1 MSKKIL
7 IVDDEPHLRLL
18 LERTLEEFE
27 ERGVEILTAG
37 NGETALE
44 IIRSKKPDMVFLDVT
59 MPTITGYEVCGR
71 QRELKNFEE
80 PGHNNDSG
88 YEVCRQVK
96 KEWEMKDVYI
106 VMLTAR
112 GHEIDKTMGFEAGV
126 DVYLNKPFD
135 PDTVIKLAGD
145 ILKI

>member
-18 LERTLEEFE
+18 LEQTLGEFE
-27 ERGVEILTAG
+27 ERGVEILMAE
-37 NGETALE
+37 NGDMALE
-44 IIRSKKPDMVFLDVT
+44 IIKSKKPDIVFLDVT

-80 PGHNNDSG
+80 SGQNNDSG
-88 YEVCRQVK
+88 YDVCRRVK
-96 KEWEMKDVYI
+96 KEWQMKEIYI
-106 VMLTAR
+106 VILSAR
-112 GHEIDKTMGFEAGV
+112 EHEIDKKKGFEAGV

-135 PDTVIKLAGD
+135 PDAIIKLAGEV
-145 ILKI
+145 LKI